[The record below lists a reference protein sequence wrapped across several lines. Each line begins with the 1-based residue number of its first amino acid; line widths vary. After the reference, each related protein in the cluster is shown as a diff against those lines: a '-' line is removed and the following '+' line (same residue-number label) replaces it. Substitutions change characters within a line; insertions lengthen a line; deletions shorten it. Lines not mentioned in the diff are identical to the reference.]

1 MGNVNRHYGVN
12 MKQLTEQ
19 EKRRRFID
27 RQNKSFCTLRI
38 FFFLHLFDRTKKMGD
53 NQTYHIPKIS
63 FVKTLCFLLILTSNE
78 VQAQI
83 TYRKSI
89 AFSTFSPLTIDPNQ
103 TIPQNNNQHYQ
114 HPSTP
119 MGANVQD
126 IVIQTNSRNQG
137 PVYTPNMTSQQ
148 KQQANMRY
156 IQQQMAND
164 PMYQSPTLNNNFSQ
178 QSKQQKQIAEIKTL
192 LNEDLPT
199 IHNVEEVQR
208 YQKTKHY
215 RQAFSELLEMQNGKR
230 PFSLKETVFIV
241 ENAYTNNILDYSD
254 YSKRIKIKVD
264 ALNMLMKKEKISLSN
279 NLGKNYIIQKLFSER
294 IVEYKDTVVWRVHKP
309 FKYDFDDFL
318 GENDWSNMFVT
329 KLLKTGK
336 GQCHSMPLMYLI
348 LAEEINA
355 KAWLSLAPEHSFVI
369 FNDGRTFYNYETT
382 NGNPVTYDWLM
393 ESGYI
398 NSMAIKNRIYLDT
411 LGQDGLM
418 STLLADL
425 IMGYTNKFGYDN
437 FMASMVDTLL
447 SINPKSIQGQIF
459 KADLLVLETKNNL
472 QKVGNP
478 PVEQIPNYPDAHKSY
493 SALMKQ
499 YDFIDGLGYM
509 QMPKEK
515 YTAWLASLNSEKHKQ
530 DNQKLKTAIIRNAK
544 TSN

>member
-1 MGNVNRHYGVN
+1 
-12 MKQLTEQ
+12 MKHLTEHDIR
-19 EKRRRFID
+19 EVMLKGRRF
-27 RQNKSFCTLRI
+27 NFFHSHI
-38 FFFLHLFDRTKKMGD
+38 FLFFLFIFQTIRTQG
-53 NQTYHIPKIS
+53 QT
-63 FVKTLCFLLILTSNE
+63 
-78 VQAQI
+78 

-89 AFSTFSPLTIDPNQ
+89 SFSGFTPINIDQNQ
-103 TIPQNNNQHYQ
+103 NTSQTNNTQHYYQ

-119 MGANVQD
+119 MGGNSQVIINQANSHV
-126 IVIQTNSRNQG
+126 QG
-137 PVYTPNMTSQQ
+137 PVYTPNMTPQQ
-148 KQQANMRY
+148 RQQANMRH

-164 PMYQSPTLNNNFSQ
+164 PMYQKPNPSNNFSQ
-178 QSKQQKQIAEIKTL
+178 QTKQQKQIAEIKAI

-199 IHNVEEVQR
+199 IEDAEEAKRLQS
-208 YQKTKHY
+208 TKY
-215 RQAFSELLEMQNGKR
+215 FRQAFTQLIEMQNSIR
-230 PFSLKETVFIV
+230 PFSLKEAVFII
-241 ENAYTNNILDYSD
+241 ENAYTDNTLDKND
-254 YSKRIKIKVD
+254 YLKRIKIKVD
-264 ALNMLMKKEKISLSN
+264 ALKMLMKKEKISASN

-309 FKYDFDDFL
+309 FQYDFEDFL
-318 GENDWSNMFVT
+318 GENDWSKMFVT

-348 LAEEINA
+348 LAEEIDA

-411 LGQDGLM
+411 LGQDGLI

-459 KADLLVLETKNNL
+459 KADLLVLETKKNL
-472 QKVGNP
+472 QKVGTP

-499 YDFIDGLGYM
+499 YDFIDGLGYV
-509 QMPKEK
+509 QMPKDK
-515 YTAWLASLNSEKHKQ
+515 YSAWLASLNNEKHKQ
-530 DNQKLKTAIIRNAK
+530 ENQKLKTAIIRNAK

>member
-1 MGNVNRHYGVN
+1 MEDRHFGTIMRN
-12 MKQLTEQ
+12 LTELEIERKFFRVQ
-19 EKRRRFID
+19 RF
-27 RQNKSFCTLRI
+27 NFCLKNFLLI
-38 FFFLHLFDRTKKMGD
+38 FFF
-53 NQTYHIPKIS
+53 TYGIN
-63 FVKTLCFLLILTSNE
+63 L
-78 VQAQI
+78 VQGQS

-89 AFSTFSPLTIDPNQ
+89 SVSGFAPINIDQNQ
-103 TIPQNNNQHYQ
+103 NTTQNNNTHHHYQ
-114 HPSTP
+114 HPTTP
-119 MGANVQD
+119 MGGNSQ
-126 IVIQTNSRNQG
+126 VIINQTNSRVQG
-137 PVYTPNMTSQQ
+137 PVYTPNMTPQQ
-148 KQQANMRY
+148 RQQANTRY

-164 PMYQSPTLNNNFSQ
+164 PMYQKPNPNNNFSQ
-178 QSKQQKQIAEIKTL
+178 QNKQQKQIAEIKAL
-192 LNEDLPT
+192 LDEDLPT
-199 IHNVEEVQR
+199 IQDAEEAKRHQI
-208 YQKTKHY
+208 TKYY
-215 RQAFSELLEMQNGKR
+215 RRTFAELLDMKNGKR
-230 PFSLKETVFIV
+230 PFSLKEAVFIV
-241 ENAYTNNILDYSD
+241 ENAYTDNTLDYSD

-264 ALNMLMKKEKISLSN
+264 ALKMLMKKEKISASN

-309 FKYDFDDFL
+309 FQYDFEDFL
-318 GENDWSNMFVT
+318 GENDWSKMFVT

-336 GQCHSMPLMYLI
+336 GQCHSMPLLYLI

-411 LGQDGLM
+411 LGQDGLI

-459 KADLLVLETKNNL
+459 KADLLVLETKKNL

-478 PVEQIPNYPDAHKSY
+478 LVEQIPNYPDAHKSY

-499 YDFIDGLGYM
+499 YDFIDGLGYV

-515 YTAWLASLNSEKHKQ
+515 YKAWLASLNDEKYKQ
-530 DNQKLKTAIIRNAK
+530 ENQELKTAIIRNAK
-544 TSN
+544 KSN